1 MVSFS
6 RDSLMTAEV
15 PSTFAAHLDYGE
27 MDLRLPS
34 EREGCHRDQS
44 EMYDAG

>member
-6 RDSLMTAEV
+6 RDSFMTAEV
-15 PSTFAAHLDYGE
+15 PSTPAAPLDCGE

-34 EREGCHRDQS
+34 EREGCHRDLS
-44 EMYDAG
+44 EMCDVG